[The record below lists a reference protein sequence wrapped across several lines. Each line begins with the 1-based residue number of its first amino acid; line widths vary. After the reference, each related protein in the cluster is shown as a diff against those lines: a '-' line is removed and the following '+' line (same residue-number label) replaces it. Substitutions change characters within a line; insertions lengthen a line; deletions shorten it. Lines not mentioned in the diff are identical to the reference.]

1 MKKKIYSTILTFLVV
16 SGIICTTS
24 AFGHGN
30 GAPSGYTGSPG
41 DGKICTQCHGGSA
54 TIVSGYFTT
63 DIPSSGY
70 VAGTTYNITV
80 SFTGSGGKGF
90 ELSPQDSVSGAQRGT
105 LIPGT
110 GSKLVGGTKYC
121 THSAKQTTT
130 TANWAFQWT
139 APAAGSGNVTFFGAF
154 VITQATCHKGS
165 ITVPEYQALAVVASA
180 TPSNL
185 CSGSS
190 TQLNAAVSGG
200 SGTYSYTWS
209 SIPAGFT
216 SIIQNPTA
224 TPQVSTKYFI
234 QVNDGANVVNDSV
247 NVTVQPAPTVS
258 AGNDTVVCVQL
269 GHFSISGTSSNS
281 SSTLWTTSGDGIFSN
296 AGSLQTV
303 YTPGNADRTSP
314 GVSLTLTA
322 NAVAPCT
329 TAAGSIK
336 HITFDPC
343 TGIRENNSED
353 LSFSFW
359 PNPPTG
365 KITLSVQRQSAA
377 PVIVSLS
384 DFTGISRYRETIDSQ
399 ELSITRPLDLGNLS
413 AGIYL
418 VKIESGNSIKV
429 EKLVIL

>member
-1 MKKKIYSTILTFLVV
+1 MKKNFYSLILVFLVV
-16 SGIICTTS
+16 SGMNFTTS
-24 AFGHGN
+24 VFAHSN

-41 DGKICTQCHGGSA
+41 DGKICTYCHGGSA
-54 TIVSGYFTT
+54 TVVSGYFTT

-90 ELSPQDSVSGAQRGT
+90 ELSPQDSVSGTQRGT
-105 LIPGT
+105 LIPGS
-110 GSKLVGGTKYC
+110 GSKLVGGTKYI
-121 THSAKQTTT
+121 THSVKQTST

-139 APAAGSGNVTFFGAF
+139 APVAGTGNVTFFSAF
-154 VITQATCHKGS
+154 VITQSTCHKES

-200 SGTYSYTWS
+200 SGTYSYTWTS
-209 SIPAGFT
+209 VPPGFNST
-216 SIIQNPTA
+216 IQNPTA
-224 TPQVSTKYFI
+224 SPVVNTKYFV
-234 QVNDGANVVNDSV
+234 QVGDGSNVVNDSV
-247 NVTVQPAPTVS
+247 NVTVQAAPTAS
-258 AGNDTVVCVQL
+258 AGNDTTVCVQL
-269 GHFSISGTSSNS
+269 GYFNVSGTSSNS
-281 SSTLWTTSGDGIFSN
+281 SSTLWTTSGDGIFTN
-296 AGSLQTV
+296 PGSLHTV
-303 YTPGNADRTSP
+303 YTPGNVDRTSP

-329 TAAGSIK
+329 VAASSVK

-359 PNPPTG
+359 PNPTTG
-365 KITLSVQRQSAA
+365 KITLSVQRTSAA

-384 DFTGISRYRETIDSQ
+384 DLTGISRYRETIDSQ
-399 ELSITRPLDLGNLS
+399 ELSVTRSLDPGNLS

-418 VKIESGNSIKV
+418 VKIESGSSVKV
-429 EKLVIL
+429 QKLVIL